1 MNKTLPRIKET
12 EAEIREMLK
21 SEQQVKRQNRLQA
34 LYLIVSQQAKSRSKV
49 SKMLGFNRNTI
60 SEWFSLY
67 ETGGLEKLL
76 KIYKPSGAKPKITTE
91 AMAEI
96 SRVLKTEKGFRT
108 YQEIH
113 QLVVNKY
120 QIEVGYRAVHN
131 VVRYKLEAKLKSPR
145 PSNPKVFP
153 RSGAVAPDDHWPDRV
168 RASLTTTF
176 LAMAKISANTC
187 SATPS

>member
-1 MNKTLPRIKET
+1 MNKALPKIKET

-34 LYLIVSQQAKSRSKV
+34 LYLIVSRQAESRSQV

-67 ETGGLEKLL
+67 EAGGLEKLL
-76 KIYKPSGAKPKITTE
+76 EIYRPCGAKAKITAA

-96 SRVLKTEKGFRT
+96 SEILKTEKGFRT
-108 YQEIH
+108 YKEIH
-113 QLVVNKY
+113 QLVAGKHK
-120 QIEVGYRAVHN
+120 IEVGYRAVHN

-145 PSNPKVFP
+145 PSNPKKTK
-153 RSGAVAPDDHWPDRV
+153 SKSKNS
-168 RASLTTTF
+168 SLESERN
-176 LAMAKISANTC
+176 LRKLLSSEAANINE
-187 SATPS
+187 